1 MANVGQ
7 DCRGRQSHGWVG
19 STYPIESEK
28 PDGLQ
33 IASQAHAGGTGG
45 VGGVL
50 PRRLF
55 GVVTAR

>member
-7 DCRGRQSHGWVG
+7 HCQGRQSHGWVD
-19 STYPIESEK
+19 STYPSEAEK

-33 IASQAHAGGTGG
+33 IASQRTRMGG

-50 PRRLF
+50 PGHRF